1 MSPSEAYTMM
11 KLAGKC
17 NREGHRL
24 TRTGNPDVHAGF
36 VLVCHTCKIAYDMP
50 TADQLFEQLSRQEI
64 ENLMEETG
72 GT

>member
-11 KLAGKC
+11 NLSNQCRKAG
-17 NREGHRL
+17 HDL
-24 TRTGNPDVHAGF
+24 IRTGNRDVQKGF
-36 VLVCHTCKIAYDMP
+36 LLSCRTCKIVYDMP